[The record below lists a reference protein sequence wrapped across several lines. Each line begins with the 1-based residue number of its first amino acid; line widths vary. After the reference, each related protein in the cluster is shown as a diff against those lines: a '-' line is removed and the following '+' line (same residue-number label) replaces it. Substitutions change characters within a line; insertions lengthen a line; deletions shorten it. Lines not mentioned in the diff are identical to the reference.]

1 MSSTNKGKAEVVKY
15 IKSKFGRGGTC
26 LDVGA
31 CDGKWANLLGDFLTM
46 DGIEIFPENV
56 IKYKLWEKYENITI
70 GDVISFP
77 HGDYNIII
85 FGDVIEHMSV
95 EDAQDVLDYA
105 LDHSAMVIVGVP
117 FMYKQG
123 EMYGNKYEKHIQD
136 DLTNEVFL
144 ERYDGFEPLI
154 LFDDYGYYKSR

>member
-1 MSSTNKGKAEVVKY
+1 MSSTNKGKAEVIKY
-15 IKSKFGRGGTC
+15 IKSKFSQGRTC

-77 HGDYNIII
+77 HGDYNLII

-95 EDAQDVLDYA
+95 KEAQAVLDYA
-105 LDHSAMVIVGVP
+105 LDHSSMVIVGVP
-117 FMYKQG
+117 FLYKQG
-123 EMYGNKYEKHIQD
+123 EIYGNKYEKHIQD

-154 LFDDYGYYKSR
+154 LFEDYGYYKSR